1 MTRQHWPFKRILLF
15 LGLLITVIS
24 GSVLWWINVVKPPDG
39 LATGLVSAA
48 LLLVGIGVLLI
59 AGFLYLLP

>member
-1 MTRQHWPFKRILLF
+1 MARKSWPFKRILLF

-24 GSVLWWINVVKPPDG
+24 GVILWWINVVKPPNG
-39 LATGLVSAA
+39 IGIGLVSAA